1 MKCHQCEKQAMF
13 ILVPDGKSQFPLCL
27 YCSNEF
33 KKGQT
38 DRIRALQ
45 QTIEYYDK
53 TIDFQ
58 LGFTSQLPAPMKA
71 AAVEIGD
78 VTLNHINISNSNVGM
93 VNTGKIQAES
103 IDLSI
108 DALIKGNEQ
117 ELAKAIKDLTT
128 ATLQSQQVTNANRNE
143 IVELLAHIAEES
155 IKPPEYRKKNLI
167 MSAISRVGELVSLTE
182 GLAKIWEH
190 CSPTI
195 KSFFGF

>member
-45 QTIEYYDK
+45 QTMEYCDK

-58 LGFTSQLPAPMKA
+58 LGFTSQPPVPMKV
-71 AAVEIGD
+71 AVEVGD

-108 DALIKGNEQ
+108 DALIRGNEQ

-128 ATLQSQQVTNANRNE
+128 ATLQAQQVTDANRNE
-143 IVELLAHIAEES
+143 IIELLAHIAEES
-155 IKPPEYRKKNLI
+155 IKPPEYRKKSII
-167 MSAISRVGELVSLTE
+167 MSAISRVGELVSLAD
-182 GLAKIWEH
+182 GLTKIWEH
-190 CSPTI
+190 SSPII
-195 KSFFGF
+195 KSFFS